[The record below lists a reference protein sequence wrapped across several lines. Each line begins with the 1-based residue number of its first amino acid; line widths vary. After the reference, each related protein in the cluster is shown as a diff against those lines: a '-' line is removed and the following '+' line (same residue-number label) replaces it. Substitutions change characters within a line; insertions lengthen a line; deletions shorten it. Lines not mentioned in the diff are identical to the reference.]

1 LNGGSS
7 ECGAT
12 VGLTSLLKAVESA
25 ELRFRAAMM
34 SARDCSAFR
43 SGRMA
48 AGPNRH
54 TKDRHQEILDAAARV
69 ITERGLAETR
79 ISDIAEQAGVSPGL
93 ILYYFESKDRL
104 LAEALTFAND
114 QFYLRTSRE
123 IRRMPSAIDQLR
135 RLVDLSVPGY
145 LPEYGRLDEWA
156 LWIEVWVRAL
166 RDVEMA
172 KDREVLDERWR
183 SQIADIIRNG
193 RSSGEFTSSEDVDEL
208 AMRLASLIDG
218 LAIQVVMNDSKVTP
232 ERMHRACMQV
242 AAHELGFAP
251 SDVTAS

>member
-1 LNGGSS
+1 
-7 ECGAT
+7 
-12 VGLTSLLKAVESA
+12 
-25 ELRFRAAMM
+25 M
-34 SARDCSAFR
+34 STAS
-43 SGRMA
+43 
-48 AGPNRH
+48 PKH

-93 ILYYFESKDRL
+93 ILYYFDSKDRL

-123 IRRMPSAIDQLR
+123 IRRLPSAKDQLR

-145 LPEYGRLDEWA
+145 LQEFGRLDEWA

-166 RDVEMA
+166 RDPEMA

-183 SQIADIIRNG
+183 SQIAEIVRAG
-193 RSSGEFTSSEDVDEL
+193 RQTGEFSSTEDPDEL
-208 AMRLASLIDG
+208 ALRIASLIDG

-232 ERMHRACMQV
+232 ERMHRACMRV
-242 AAHELGFAP
+242 ASNELGFRLET
-251 SDVTAS
+251 SDLVGS